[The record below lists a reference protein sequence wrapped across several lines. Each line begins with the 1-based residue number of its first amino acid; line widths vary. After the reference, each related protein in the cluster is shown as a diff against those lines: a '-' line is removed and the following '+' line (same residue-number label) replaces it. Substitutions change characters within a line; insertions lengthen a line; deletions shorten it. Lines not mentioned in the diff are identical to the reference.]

1 MDINTVEKKID
12 ELTEFYQSYDDDNN
26 FRVDFLYAKNNI
38 YNWNELEIAEIEKSL
53 FNDKIFSK
61 ATKIFD
67 LWEKKFQLKN
77 VHMNDNFQFHYLD
90 VEQKDCIP
98 FVIHIENIP
107 ATVVRGHHLK
117 RQIYLEPFAIG
128 QASSLYNIH
137 SYLMQTAVDK
147 IEEMEDE
154 KINNFLDFSLLRLN
168 AGRLPINK
176 ITYFRKLAV
185 YYEGVEKVLYRGK
198 EKYCLVA
205 RVISG
210 EILLPKKN
218 QCYNCH
224 EIVECNKD
232 CFG

>member
-1 MDINTVEKKID
+1 
-12 ELTEFYQSYDDDNN
+12 
-26 FRVDFLYAKNNI
+26 
-38 YNWNELEIAEIEKSL
+38 
-53 FNDKIFSK
+53 
-61 ATKIFD
+61 
-67 LWEKKFQLKN
+67 
-77 VHMNDNFQFHYLD
+77 MNDNFQFHYLD

-98 FVIHIENIP
+98 FVIHIENIA

-128 QASSLYNIH
+128 QASNLYNIH

-154 KINNFLDFSLLRLN
+154 KINNFLDFSLLCLN

-205 RVISG
+205 PVISG
-210 EILLPKKN
+210 EILLPKKIN
-218 QCYNCH
+218 VT
-224 EIVECNKD
+224 IVMRLLNVTKTVSDKKLIVFYFSLCAYRHLL
-232 CFG
+232 

>member
-53 FNDKIFSK
+53 FNDEIFSK

-98 FVIHIENIP
+98 FVIHIENIA

-117 RQIYLEPFAIG
+117 HQIYLEPFAIG

-154 KINNFLDFSLLRLN
+154 KISNFLDFSLLRLN

-185 YYEGVEKVLYRGK
+185 YYEGVEKVL
-198 EKYCLVA
+198 
-205 RVISG
+205 
-210 EILLPKKN
+210 
-218 QCYNCH
+218 
-224 EIVECNKD
+224 
-232 CFG
+232 

>member
-53 FNDKIFSK
+53 FNDEMFSK

-98 FVIHIENIP
+98 FVIHIENIA

-128 QASSLYNIH
+128 QASNLYNIH

-168 AGRLPINK
+168 K
-176 ITYFRKLAV
+176 CWTFTYK
-185 YYEGVEKVLYRGK
+185 
-198 EKYCLVA
+198 
-205 RVISG
+205 
-210 EILLPKKN
+210 
-218 QCYNCH
+218 
-224 EIVECNKD
+224 
-232 CFG
+232 

>member
-53 FNDKIFSK
+53 FNDEIFSK

-98 FVIHIENIP
+98 FVIHIENIA

-137 SYLMQTAVDK
+137 SYLMQTALDK

-176 ITYFRKLAV
+176 ITYFRKLEV

-198 EKYCLVA
+198 EKYCLVE